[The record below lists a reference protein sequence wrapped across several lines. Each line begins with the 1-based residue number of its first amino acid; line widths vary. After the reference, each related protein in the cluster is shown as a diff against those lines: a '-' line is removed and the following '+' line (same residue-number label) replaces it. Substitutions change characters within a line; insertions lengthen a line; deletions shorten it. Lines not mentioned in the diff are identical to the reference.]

1 MVRND
6 MARDISLRDILERG
20 VLTSGLLP
28 HGGTAVSES
37 VAAERHEGAM
47 RSGRYQLGGTATLV
61 EESGVPPADSVLRID
76 TSNDGLEGS
85 AYRYL
90 ATQASG
96 LTGAIH
102 FDYYVE
108 SGDCGGGSPRVAL
121 GVDIDGD
128 GTVEGYLHGLVDPK
142 SRGCPEAQ
150 TNWVHVDL
158 TDGAHR
164 WVTGGLGLEL
174 PFVAPWNRVVS
185 NLGSHEILTG
195 ILVDDSYWSA
205 NVAGVTYY
213 GNVTIGERTLDGA
226 TDVVEQQ

>member
-6 MARDISLRDILERG
+6 MPREISMRDILERG

-28 HGGTAVSES
+28 LGGTAVSES
-37 VAAERHEGAM
+37 VAAERRAGA
-47 RSGRYQLGGTATLV
+47 RASGRYRLGGTATLV
-61 EESGVPPADSVLRID
+61 EGPGVRPANHVLRID
-76 TSNDGLEGS
+76 TSDDGLEGR

-90 ATQASG
+90 ATQASD
-96 LTGAIH
+96 LTGAIY

-108 SGDCGGGSPRVAL
+108 SGDCGSGSPRVAL

-142 SRGCPEAQ
+142 TRGCPEAKG
-150 TNWVHVDL
+150 NWAHVDL

-164 WVTGGLGLEL
+164 WVTGTLGLEL
-174 PFVAPWNRVVS
+174 PYVAPWKRVVS

-205 NVAGVTYY
+205 TAAGVAYY
-213 GNVTIGERTLDGA
+213 DNVTIGERTLDGP